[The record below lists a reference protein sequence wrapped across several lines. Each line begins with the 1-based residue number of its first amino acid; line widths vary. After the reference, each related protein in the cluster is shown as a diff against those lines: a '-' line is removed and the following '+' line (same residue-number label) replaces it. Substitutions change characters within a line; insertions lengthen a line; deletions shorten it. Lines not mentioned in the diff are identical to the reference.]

1 MCLLFLKLAIPST
14 KSFKMM
20 ATYFSKCEDSKHVGM
35 MYITKVMGCL
45 NSQRISV
52 YEMKTVEGVA

>member
-1 MCLLFLKLAIPST
+1 
-14 KSFKMM
+14 MM

-35 MYITKVMGCL
+35 MYITKVTGCL
-45 NSQRISV
+45 NSQHTSV